1 MRFKYVFFIALL
13 LLLVPGLS
21 FAEAGLVEHK
31 VNGEWKNAWNL
42 YAFGNGQII
51 SDILK
56 GITLLMA
63 PDAGGGSFKALL
75 LFLATVGFLV
85 LAVGAGFDP
94 GKNLVRMFM
103 HLLLVFFVTYAS
115 TSLTITV
122 LVVDPLTE
130 QMEGKAADPVPGVP
144 ALVGLP
150 AVVTSEVGNYFTRS
164 IETNLSVPTTFRMS
178 QDANNAGQFN
188 LFGRMMQESSQYTFS
203 SPELRRS
210 VAAYSADCVV
220 PAIATG
226 RLVGP
231 TPDGMQQGVQALTNT
246 NDMLATL
253 KSASHKSIMTK
264 YYPMANSGD
273 EWRSLAG
280 NPDLAEIPVPTGG
293 TLRGALMGFGA
304 VVTCEGAIA
313 AIERD
318 MTQSASELLGKGN
331 DAWSKTGV
339 NTTFETVMTSM
350 LQQVAAGAPGV
361 STPAGYIRQ
370 QALLNVSNGSFR
382 QAAMQTGNNELMQA
396 AAIAQAE
403 ASQKST
409 WVAGFALFNNMMGYV
424 YVVLQCF
431 IFAVTPMVVV
441 ALMIPGM
448 GKAIF
453 TNYAQILVWLTL
465 WQPMLSIVNY
475 IITLFGIN
483 AVSGI
488 VATGGL
494 TMSNKALISE
504 KTNDLI
510 VAAQFLGTM
519 VPLITWGL
527 VKGAMA
533 FTEFISSGV
542 GSAFASSAG
551 ATAATGNLSMNNM
564 SMDNT
569 STSKFNTA
577 MSSTVGTQEVSAFG
591 NAGAGLMTQQGGG
604 AGATANGSAVNVQE
618 QFTKQT
624 QSMIAEQKAVSSA
637 LSAMKGKNYSESQLE
652 SMSRDQ
658 SLSSAERTAAQQVLS
673 RMQSAGTGDG
683 AGTSTGTGK
692 RASTSDTGTGQ
703 VERRLQQT
711 LGAGADLKL
720 GTPGGSVSPIKGSIG
735 ASYDLKTEGGNGN
748 TYAEQ
753 GNTGKETGTTTTTER
768 DRLSAGKQYQD
779 GKTVSDGK
787 EVAKTSGETKRGSRD
802 TNTSFNAAVQ
812 DALSK
817 SESIT
822 RSLQKMEAVTSSFG
836 IASNT
841 TLGDVQQSLEQL
853 RKLKDSHAAA
863 DELDKK
869 AEALTAQLT
878 GRVEETNGRWNELRD
893 KQEQVIR
900 GIKPLAHAPTGTQ
913 THRNE
918 VRDNI
923 GKIQNQID
931 RRIIEN
937 EGEAGR
943 VRIAAEGRQAMYGPK
958 SMNILTEPVVNP
970 RTQKVDTPDKKLQA
984 AARLVAD

>member
-1 MRFKYVFFIALL
+1 MRFKYLFLLAL

-21 FAEAGLVEHK
+21 FAEAGEVTHK
-31 VNGEWKNAWNL
+31 TASGWVSGWDI
-42 YAFGNGQII
+42 YAFGNGQIVV
-51 SDILK
+51 DILK
-56 GITLLMA
+56 GIRLLMV
-63 PDAGGGSFKALL
+63 PDYGSSGFRSLL
-75 LFLATVGFLV
+75 LFLATVGFVV
-85 LAVGAGFDP
+85 LAIGAGFDP
-94 GKNLVRMFM
+94 GKNLMRMFG
-103 HLLLVFFVTYAS
+103 HLLLVFFVLYAS
-115 TSLTITV
+115 TSLTADVI
-122 LVVDPLTE
+122 VVDPLSE
-130 QMEGKAADPVPGVP
+130 RRGIAAGTVENVP
-144 ALVGLP
+144 ALVALP
-150 AVVTSEVGNYFTRS
+150 AAITSEVGNYFTRS
-164 IETNLSVPTTFRMS
+164 IETNFSVPSTFAMAQENS
-178 QDANNAGQFN
+178 GQFN
-188 LFGRMMQESSQYTFS
+188 LFGRMMEESSQYVFS

-210 VAAYSADCVV
+210 IAAYSADCVV

-231 TPDGMQQGVQALTNT
+231 TPDGPQQGVQALTNT
-246 NDMLATL
+246 SDMLATL
-253 KSASHKSIMTK
+253 KSATHKSIMTK
-264 YYPMANSGD
+264 YFPMASSGD
-273 EWRSLAG
+273 EWRTLAG
-280 NPDLAEIPVPTGG
+280 SPDLSEIPVPTGG

-313 AIERD
+313 AIEADITR
-318 MTQSASELLGKGN
+318 SASELLGKGN
-331 DAWSKTGV
+331 DAWSKTGTA
-339 NTTFETVMTSM
+339 TTYETAMTMM
-350 LQQVAAGAPGV
+350 LQQVAGGAPGIN
-361 STPAGYIRQ
+361 TPAGYIRQ

-403 ASQKST
+403 ASQKSA
-409 WVAGFALFNNMMGYV
+409 WVTGFALFNNMMGYV

-465 WQPMLSIVNY
+465 WQPMLAIVNY

-494 TMSNKALISE
+494 TMSNKAVITE
-504 KTNDLI
+504 KTNDLM

-542 GSAFASSAG
+542 GSSFAASAG
-551 ATAATGNLSMNNM
+551 ASAATGNLSMNNM

-591 NAGAGLMTQQGGG
+591 NAGAGLMTQQAGGS
-604 AGATANGSAVNVQE
+604 GATANGSAVNVQE
-618 QFTKQT
+618 QFSKQT

-637 LSAMKGKNYSESQLE
+637 LSAMQGKNYSESQLE
-652 SMSRDQ
+652 SMSRDK
-658 SLSSAERTAAQQVLS
+658 SLSTAERTAAQQVLS
-673 RMQSAGTGDG
+673 RMQSAGSGDG
-683 AGTSTGTGK
+683 AGTSTGTGS
-692 RASTSDTGTGQ
+692 RANVADNATGQ
-703 VERRLQQT
+703 IDRRNQHGANFSADARLQ
-711 LGAGADLKL
+711 
-720 GTPGGSVSPIKGSIG
+720 TPGKSISPVGGAVGVGYEASMDGS
-735 ASYDLKTEGGNGN
+735 TGN
-748 TYAEQ
+748 TFAKQ
-753 GNTGKETGTTTTTER
+753 GGTSKEAGTTTNTEK
-768 DRLSAGKQYQD
+768 DKLSSSTQFQS
-779 GKTVSDGK
+779 GKTVTDGK
-787 EVAKTSGETKRGSRD
+787 EIARTSGETTRGSRD

-841 TLGDVQQSLEQL
+841 TLGDVQQGLEQL
-853 RKLKDSHAAA
+853 RKLRDSHAAA

-869 AEALTAQLT
+869 AEALTSQLT
-878 GRVEETNGRWNELRD
+878 GRVDETNGRWNELRD
-893 KQEQVIR
+893 KQEQVIN
-900 GIKPLAHAPTGTQ
+900 GIKPLAQAPSGTQ
-913 THRNE
+913 AHRNE
-918 VRDNI
+918 VRGGI
-923 GKIQNQID
+923 AKVQGEID
-931 RRIIEN
+931 RRVVAN
-937 EGEAGR
+937 EAQAGNIRVEAEDR
-943 VRIAAEGRQAMYGPK
+943 KATYGPQ
-958 SMNILTEPVVNP
+958 STNLLTQPVVNP
-970 RTQKVDTPDKKLQA
+970 RTGEASATPAKVVD
-984 AARLVAD
+984 AARRFVAD